1 MSPQPLWTWR
11 PLLSDMEHLH
21 LRLFGNRIL
30 WSDLSQLWAVHL
42 TFISPPSLKPTITPS
57 APPHIFEVYWAVSFD
72 SAHTPVMLRAFLHF
86 VQQRGKEET
95 CPSSTWHDLTIIAA
109 ILAFGFLRNCFFFF
123 CFFFFTPSLNSLR
136 LAGFRLTLH
145 VKVFPYGC
153 HFLTSSQ
160 HPQIFIVE
168 TAVGNSVWNSPAPD
182 YWFLVYMQAMLF
194 YLHVGGYM
202 TDRSICWIRNI
213 FSSWED

>member
-1 MSPQPLWTWR
+1 MPPQPVRTRR

-30 WSDLSQLWAVHL
+30 RSDLSQLWAVHL
-42 TFISPPSLKPTITPS
+42 TFISPPSLKPAITPS

-72 SAHTPVMLRAFLHF
+72 SARTPVMLRAFLHF
-86 VQQRGKEET
+86 VQQRGKEKNL
-95 CPSSTWHDLTIIAA
+95 PLFDLTWPHNHRCYSRFQISEK
-109 ILAFGFLRNCFFFF
+109 LFFFF
-123 CFFFFTPSLNSLR
+123 SFFFTPSLNSLS

-145 VKVFPYGC
+145 VEVFPYGC

-182 YWFLVYMQAMLF
+182 YWFLVYMQATLF

-202 TDRSICWIRNI
+202 TDKSICWIRNI